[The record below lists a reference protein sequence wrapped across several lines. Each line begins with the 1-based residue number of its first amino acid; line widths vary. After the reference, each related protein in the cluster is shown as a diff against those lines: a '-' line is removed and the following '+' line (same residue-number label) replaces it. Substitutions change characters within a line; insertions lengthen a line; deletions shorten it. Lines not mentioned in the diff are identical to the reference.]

1 MEKSINMRTLIIF
14 TTMLLSSQTLI
25 SQTNADLQN
34 IITYGSL
41 APNSHNAQMWK
52 VSADTVQNKIEI
64 ELDSNRLLSQVDPQ
78 NREAWISCGSFAQN
92 CIFAAQSHQYECEF
106 SFDDDRICL
115 SVYPSKQI
123 YFEPCF
129 ELIKKRKTI
138 RKPFSKTP
146 ISEKTID
153 EIVSLSS
160 HIHYIHNATNQFDSI
175 VSFSQKANTQQ
186 MNNKAKMQEL
196 AEWMRFSEKEF
207 KKKQDGLSLRNLGM
221 NSFERFVFRLFVN
234 RNNFAG
240 KYLLQKQSINTA
252 NKLYSECA
260 GYLIITS
267 ESQSVSEWIEV
278 GMLLQK
284 IWLFCVEN
292 GISVHPMSQVIEEEP
307 FYSNLKKS
315 LIINEEIQMLLRV
328 GYE

>member
-1 MEKSINMRTLIIF
+1 MKFIISLLIM
-14 TTMLLSSQTLI
+14 TTTFQTLS

-52 VSADTVQNKIEI
+52 VSADTVHNIIEI
-64 ELDSNRLLSQVDPQ
+64 ELDSNRLLPQVDPI
-78 NREAWISCGSFAQN
+78 NREAWISCGAFAQN
-92 CIFAAQSHQYECEF
+92 CIFAAQSYQYECEF
-106 SFDDDRICL
+106 SFDGDRISL
-115 SVYPSKQI
+115 SLYPSKQI

-129 ELIKKRKTI
+129 DLIKKRKTI
-138 RKPFSKTP
+138 RKPFSKKP
-146 ISEKTID
+146 IADKLID
-153 EIVSLSS
+153 EIKSLSS
-160 HIHYIHNATNQFDSI
+160 QIHYIPNTANEFDTI
-175 VSFSQKANTQQ
+175 VYFSQNANIQQ
-186 MNNKAKMQEL
+186 MNDKAKMQEL
-196 AEWMRFSEKEF
+196 ADWMRFSDNEF
-207 KKKQDGLSLRNLGM
+207 RQKQDGLSLRNLGM

-240 KYLLQKQSINTA
+240 KNLLQKQSINTA
-252 NKLYSECA
+252 NKLYPECA

-267 ESQSVSEWIEV
+267 ENQSVSEWIEA

-307 FYSNLKKS
+307 YYSNLKKS
-315 LIINEEIQMLLRV
+315 LMITGEIQMLLRV